1 MEKIQELKGKIVLYV
16 KKHKCEIVSTSITT
30 VLFFCMCNEKYK
42 SKSLKLKNND
52 LKKRHSKDANKIL
65 SLKKEN
71 HYLKE
76 LCKEKDEFFSKAISE
91 SMRLGG
97 SFGGQQMA
105 YKRWGNYN
113 V

>member
-1 MEKIQELKGKIVLYV
+1 MEKIKKAKSKVVLYV
-16 KKHKCEIVSTSITT
+16 KNYKHEIVLTT
-30 VLFFCMCNEKYK
+30 ISLIAIIGFCIEKND
-42 SKSLKLKNND
+42 SRNLKLENKLLTKMHRSD
-52 LKKRHSKDANKIL
+52 LNKI
-65 SLKKEN
+65 SKIKKEN

-105 YKRWGNYN
+105 YKRWDN
-113 V
+113 